1 MHPNTQK
8 IVLDFNGPQMYQLG
22 FSFFPTDSG
31 DHTDDVISVTG
42 VREFVKSEKKHKNH
56 RRDTVVKIYGLS
68 WISPEN

>member
-1 MHPNTQK
+1 M
-8 IVLDFNGPQMYQLG
+8 DQLG
-22 FSFFPTDSG
+22 FSFFPIDSG